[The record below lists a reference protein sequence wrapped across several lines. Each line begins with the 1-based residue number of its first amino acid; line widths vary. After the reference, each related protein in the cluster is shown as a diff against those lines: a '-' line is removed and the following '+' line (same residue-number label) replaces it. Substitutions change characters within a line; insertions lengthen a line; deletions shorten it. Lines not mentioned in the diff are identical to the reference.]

1 MKNWSLGVENMICH
15 VECSYS
21 TKISSSSFFP
31 IQGVIA
37 QQIISHHLTISKLRT
52 SSIRFEL
59 DVSRRLHSMQGFC
72 HHHVSTWKSSQ
83 PKMSLP
89 RILGINQLKSVDIML
104 GLLGK
109 SMFILVLL
117 RGFSISWCKLQQ
129 LACSSARISS
139 LTKKVARMKFVQI
152 SMKNPWL
159 EFAPPK
165 ILGSCDFLKVSIIF

>member
-1 MKNWSLGVENMICH
+1 MFTENALHQFFSLIV
-15 VECSYS
+15 S
-21 TKISSSSFFP
+21 
-31 IQGVIA
+31 VIA

-52 SSIRFEL
+52 SSTRFEL
-59 DVSRRLHSMQGFC
+59 DVSRRLNSMQGFC

-89 RILGINQLKSVDIML
+89 RILGINQLKSIGILL

-129 LACSSARISS
+129 FACSSARISS
-139 LTKKVARMKFVQI
+139 LMKKVDWMKFV
-152 SMKNPWL
+152 
-159 EFAPPK
+159 
-165 ILGSCDFLKVSIIF
+165 